1 MDKYLKIDIK
11 PWERRW
17 PGLIG
22 ILKAYLPCSCTGQ
35 MWIKIFAGGFF
46 FWKERKKGKK
56 RERKQFLKITNRFT
70 FLSLFL
76 SLLLT
81 LYNLLSIYTCFKAY
95 SSNLRFTLKFER
107 NRQDLDYPRF
117 YQPCQ
122 KFQYCSRGAC
132 RFGLVEAQR

>member
-56 RERKQFLKITNRFT
+56 REGKQFLKIIDLH
-70 FLSLFL
+70 FLSFR
-76 SLLLT
+76 
-81 LYNLLSIYTCFKAY
+81 LY
-95 SSNLRFTLKFER
+95 
-107 NRQDLDYPRF
+107 
-117 YQPCQ
+117 
-122 KFQYCSRGAC
+122 
-132 RFGLVEAQR
+132 